1 MTMVICASSTTD
13 ISSLVEDALFFKGAF
28 MKHTE
33 PKPPVS
39 LERLGRLLNILFA
52 VALLGLPGL
61 ALAQID
67 QARIT
72 GVVRD
77 QNGAVVPGATITIR
91 NERTGDIRTTAS
103 KEDGSFAI
111 VNLKPSLYTIQVT
124 AANFAK
130 SEYTSVEV
138 VVGQEFELGA
148 ELKPAGSTESITIV
162 GSDEA
167 ALDTSSARMGANVN
181 EAEVKGLPL
190 NGRQLSQLY
199 LQAPGA
205 LNSGSGTFGD
215 IRFSGRAVQQNAVRY
230 DGVEGSAIIDASPGN
245 LNGEIAS
252 PFRLQASLENVQE
265 FRVDSNSYPA
275 EYGTGT
281 GGQVSV
287 VTKSGGNKFHG
298 SVFEFLRNDKLDSRN
313 FFDRDFKS
321 PLRLNQFGASLGG
334 PIVKDKFFFFGSYEG
349 YRVRSGINIV
359 EGAPKLSRCATAASS
374 VIQNLCANGFLAT
387 GARRIITDPNT
398 SPDFDI
404 GQLVASNPV
413 NENAGSLRLDY
424 RANDKNSFYVRYFRD
439 QGDNDQPQNVSGAR
453 AVYKYAPQNGVAAWQ
468 STIGAN
474 KINEFKLGYNS
485 AYTRVAGFAPTVGGI
500 DLSAATINISGSV
513 AISGIAG
520 QGNSAGLSIPGGL
533 FRLNSATNGRGA
545 PYTPYTIGL
554 IDNFSYLRGNHSVKA
569 GGEVRLIRL
578 YTDRL
583 GGVTYTYANLAS
595 FLANNASSIQYNGD
609 VSAPSPFNNGATGNR
624 YAKSEYYIGYLQ
636 DEWKIKPNLT
646 FNYGL
651 RYEYYTP
658 LREDQDRQVIFDINN
673 GVILPSDTTVYKS
686 SKTNFAPRLAI
697 AWAPYQSG
705 TGFLGGGKTL
715 IRAGFGINYGPGQT
729 EDQIQPI
736 ESDRISST
744 LSNVT
749 NAFPA
754 NIPAIVANFANNPNN
769 RSFQPR
775 AYDLDNYRTPERIF
789 SYTVSVQQE
798 LPYKMALT
806 FGYVGS
812 QGRNL
817 FLRSVANQITQ
828 VLTNVNPTQNA
839 IVIREFSIV
848 TPGAAGQ
855 NPTALNPYAEV
866 DYKRSGGHDSY
877 NALQVSLGRRF
888 NTGVTLNAQYTYA
901 TSRGN
906 TAGSN
911 EATTVGNIARQTA
924 DFDYDD
930 GYNNFDVRQSFNL
943 SAIYALPFGK
953 NLSGVGKT
961 LIGGWELGAI
971 LNARSGLPIPVQIT
985 RPDILYR
992 DTATGVY
999 YGGPA
1004 AGRVAVINTPG
1015 GGNSRNL
1022 RRPDLIAGVDPFLD
1036 RDRQILNPAAF
1047 AIPQPGTYG
1056 NLERNL
1062 LHGPNFF
1069 QQDLIVVKKFV
1080 ITEGT
1085 NIEFRS
1091 EFFNIFNTTN
1101 FANPPAQLPNTFGA
1115 GAAVTLQPGQ
1125 AFSGATAGSAF
1136 GVVNR
1141 TVERVVGLGT
1151 NRQIQFALRL
1161 NF

>member
-1 MTMVICASSTTD
+1 MMQTERKRSTGLGR
-13 ISSLVEDALFFKGAF
+13 I
-28 MKHTE
+28 
-33 PKPPVS
+33 
-39 LERLGRLLNILFA
+39 GRLLNILFA
-52 VALLGLPGL
+52 LALFGLPGVT
-61 ALAQID
+61 LAQID

-77 QNGAVVPGATITIR
+77 QNNAIVPGATITVK
-91 NERTGDIRTTAS
+91 NERTGEVRTTTANQ
-103 KEDGSFAI
+103 EGSFT
-111 VNLKPSLYTIQVT
+111 VTNLKPSLYTIRVT

-130 SEYTSVEV
+130 SEYTSVEI
-138 VVGQEFELGA
+138 VVGQAFDLVA
-148 ELKPAGSTESITIV
+148 ELKPAGSSESITIV
-162 GSDEA
+162 GGEEA

-190 NGRQLSQLY
+190 NGRQVSQLY

-215 IRFSGRAVQQNAVRY
+215 IRFSGRAVEQNAVRY

-287 VTKSGGNKFHG
+287 VTKSGGNRFHG
-298 SVFEFLRNDKLDSRN
+298 SAFEYLRNDKFDSRN

-359 EGAPKLSRCATAASS
+359 EQVPKLSQCATATSA
-374 VIQNLCANGFLAT
+374 VIQNLCSNAFLSPNGTRVL
-387 GARRIITDPNT
+387 NT
-398 SPDFDI
+398 SPAALFDF

-413 NENAGSLRLDY
+413 NENSGSLRFDY
-424 RANDKNSFYVRYFRD
+424 RANDKNSFYVRFFRD
-439 QGDNDQPQNVSGAR
+439 QGDNNQPQNVSGAR
-453 AVYKYAPQNGVAAWQ
+453 AIYKYAPQNGVAAWQ
-468 STIGAN
+468 TTFGGN

-485 AYTRVAGFAPTVGGI
+485 AYTRVAGFAPTVNGI
-500 DLSAATINISGSV
+500 DLSAVTINVAGSV
-513 AISGIAG
+513 ANSGIAG
-520 QGNSAGLSIPGGL
+520 QGNSSGISIPGGL

-554 IDNFSYLRGNHSVKA
+554 IDNFSLLRGNHSLKF
-569 GGEVRLIRL
+569 GGEVRFVRL

-583 GGVTYTYANLAS
+583 GGTTYTYANLGA
-595 FLANNASSIQYNGD
+595 FLTNTANIAYNGD

-624 YAKSEYYIGYLQ
+624 FAKQEYYVGFAQ
-636 DEWKIKPNLT
+636 DEWRIKPNLT

-651 RYEYYTP
+651 RYEYYSP
-658 LREDQDRQVIFDINN
+658 LREDQDRQVVFDVNK
-673 GVILPSDTTVYKS
+673 GVILPSNTTVYKAV
-686 SKTNFAPRLAI
+686 KTNFAPRLSL
-697 AWAPYQSG
+697 AWSPHQN
-705 TGFLGGGKTL
+705 GKTL
-715 IRAGFGINYGPGQT
+715 IRGGFGINYGPGQT

-736 ESDRISST
+736 ESDRVSST
-744 LSNVT
+744 LNNVS

-754 NIPAIVANFANNPNN
+754 NIPAIIANFNANPNN
-769 RSFQPR
+769 RSYQPR
-775 AYDLDNYRTPERIF
+775 AYDIDNYEVPERIF
-789 SYTVSVQQE
+789 SYTVSVQRE

-806 FGYVGS
+806 LAYVGS

-828 VLTNVNPTQNA
+828 VLTNVNPANA
-839 IVIREFSIV
+839 AIIIREFSIV

-855 NPTALNPYAEV
+855 NPTVQNPFAEV

-888 NTGVTLNAQYTYA
+888 NTGVTLNAQYTYGK
-901 TSRGN
+901 SRGN

-911 EATTVGNIARQTA
+911 EALTAGNIARKTA

-930 GYNNFDVRQSFNL
+930 GFNNFDVRHTFNI
-943 SAIYALPFGK
+943 SAIYALPFGR
-953 NLSGVGKT
+953 NLSGVGKS
-961 LIGGWELGAI
+961 LVGGWELGTI
-971 LNARSGLPIPVQIT
+971 LNSRSGLPIPVQIT
-985 RPDILYR
+985 RPDFLYL
-992 DTATGVY
+992 DPATGIY

-1004 AGRVAVINTPG
+1004 VGRTAVINTPG
-1015 GGNSRNL
+1015 GGNSRNV
-1022 RRPDLIAGVDPFLD
+1022 RRPDLIAGVNPFINK
-1036 RDRQILNPAAF
+1036 DRQVLNPAAF
-1047 AIPQPGTYG
+1047 AIPQPGTFG

-1062 LHGPNFF
+1062 LHGPSFF
-1069 QQDLIVVKKFV
+1069 QQDLIVAKKFA

-1085 NIEFRS
+1085 NLEFRS
-1091 EFFNIFNTTN
+1091 EFFNIFNSTN
-1101 FANPPAQLPNTFGA
+1101 FGSPPAQFPSTFGTTNA
-1115 GAAVTLQPGQ
+1115 MTLQPGQ
-1125 AFSGATAGSAF
+1125 PFSTATATSAF
-1136 GVVNR
+1136 GLNNR
-1141 TVERVVGLGT
+1141 TVERTVGLGT

>member
-1 MTMVICASSTTD
+1 MMQTERKRSTGLGH
-13 ISSLVEDALFFKGAF
+13 I
-28 MKHTE
+28 
-33 PKPPVS
+33 
-39 LERLGRLLNILFA
+39 GRLLNILFA
-52 VALLGLPGL
+52 LALFGLPGVT
-61 ALAQID
+61 LAQID

-77 QNGAVVPGATITIR
+77 QNNAIVPGATITVK
-91 NERTGDIRTTAS
+91 NERTGEVRTTTANQ
-103 KEDGSFAI
+103 EGSFAI
-111 VNLKPSLYTIQVT
+111 TNLKPSLYTIQVT

-130 SEYTSVEV
+130 SEYTSVEI
-138 VVGQEFELGA
+138 VVGQAFDLVA
-148 ELKPAGSTESITIV
+148 ELKPAGSSESITIV
-162 GSDEA
+162 GGEEA

-190 NGRQLSQLY
+190 NGRQVSQLY

-215 IRFSGRAVQQNAVRY
+215 IRFSGRAVEQNAVRY

-287 VTKSGGNKFHG
+287 VTKSGGNRFHG
-298 SVFEFLRNDKLDSRN
+298 SAFEYLRNDKFDSRN

-359 EGAPKLSRCATAASS
+359 EQVPKLSQCATATSA
-374 VIQNLCANGFLAT
+374 VIQSLCSNAFLSPNGTRVL
-387 GARRIITDPNT
+387 NT
-398 SPDFDI
+398 SPTALFDF

-413 NENAGSLRLDY
+413 NENSGSLRFDY
-424 RANDKNSFYVRYFRD
+424 RANDKNSFYVRFFRD

-453 AVYKYAPQNGVAAWQ
+453 AIYKYAPQNGVAAWQ
-468 STIGAN
+468 TTFGGN

-485 AYTRVAGFAPTVGGI
+485 AYTRVAGFAPTVNGI
-500 DLSAATINISGSV
+500 DLSAVTINVAGSV
-513 AISGIAG
+513 ANSGIAG
-520 QGNSAGLSIPGGL
+520 QGNSSGISIPGGL

-554 IDNFSYLRGNHSVKA
+554 IDNFSLLRGNHSLKF
-569 GGEVRLIRL
+569 GGEVRFVRL

-583 GGVTYTYANLAS
+583 GGTTYTYANLGA
-595 FLANNASSIQYNGD
+595 FLTNTANIAYNGD

-624 YAKSEYYIGYLQ
+624 FAKQEYYVGFAQ
-636 DEWKIKPNLT
+636 DEWRIKPNLT

-651 RYEYYTP
+651 RYEYYSP
-658 LREDQDRQVIFDINN
+658 LREDQDRQVVFDINK
-673 GVILPSDTTVYKS
+673 GVILPSNTTVYKAV
-686 SKTNFAPRLAI
+686 KTNFAPRLSL
-697 AWAPYQSG
+697 AWSPHQN
-705 TGFLGGGKTL
+705 GKTL
-715 IRAGFGINYGPGQT
+715 IRGGFGINYGPGQT

-744 LSNVT
+744 LNNVS

-754 NIPAIVANFANNPNN
+754 NIPAIVANFNANPSN
-769 RSFQPR
+769 RSYQPR
-775 AYDLDNYRTPERIF
+775 AYDIDNYEVPERIF
-789 SYTVSVQQE
+789 SYTVSVQRE

-806 FGYVGS
+806 LAYVGS

-828 VLTNVNPTQNA
+828 VLTNVNPANA
-839 IVIREFSIV
+839 AIIIREFSIV

-855 NPTALNPYAEV
+855 NPTVQNPFAEV

-888 NTGVTLNAQYTYA
+888 NTGVTLNAQYTYGK
-901 TSRGN
+901 SRGN

-911 EATTVGNIARQTA
+911 EALTVGNLARKTA

-930 GYNNFDVRQSFNL
+930 GFNNFDVRHTFNI
-943 SAIYALPFGK
+943 SAIYALPFGR
-953 NLSGVGKT
+953 NLSGIGKS
-961 LIGGWELGAI
+961 LVGGWELGTI
-971 LNARSGLPIPVQIT
+971 LNSRSGLPIPVQIT
-985 RPDILYR
+985 RPDILYL
-992 DTATGVY
+992 DPATGIY

-1004 AGRVAVINTPG
+1004 VGRTAVINTPG
-1015 GGNSRNL
+1015 GGNSRNV
-1022 RRPDLIAGVDPFLD
+1022 RRPDLIAGVNPFINK
-1036 RDRQILNPAAF
+1036 DRQVLNPAAF
-1047 AIPQPGTYG
+1047 AIPQPGTFG

-1062 LHGPNFF
+1062 LHGPSFF
-1069 QQDLIVVKKFV
+1069 QQDLIVAKKFA

-1085 NIEFRS
+1085 NLEFRS
-1091 EFFNIFNTTN
+1091 EFFNIFNATN
-1101 FANPPAQLPNTFGA
+1101 FGNPPAQFPSTFGTTN
-1115 GAAVTLQPGQ
+1115 AVTLQPGQ
-1125 AFSGATAGSAF
+1125 PFSTATATSAF
-1136 GVVNR
+1136 GLNNR
-1141 TVERVVGLGT
+1141 TVERTVGLGT

>member
-1 MTMVICASSTTD
+1 MTQR
-13 ISSLVEDALFFKGAF
+13 
-28 MKHTE
+28 
-33 PKPPVS
+33 
-39 LERLGRLLNILFA
+39 ERKRPAYIGRLLNILFVLA
-52 VALLGLPGL
+52 ALFGAPGVTS
-61 ALAQID
+61 AQID

-77 QNGAVVPGATITIR
+77 QANAIVSGATVTVK
-91 NERTGDIRTTAS
+91 NERTGDVRTTTS
-103 KEDGSFAI
+103 KEDGVFT
-111 VNLKPSLYTIQVT
+111 VLNLKPSSYAITVT
-124 AANFAK
+124 AQNFAK
-130 SEYTSVEV
+130 TEFTFVEL
-138 VVGQEFELGA
+138 VVGQDLNLDVEM
-148 ELKPAGSTESITIV
+148 KPAGTSETVTIV
-162 GSDEA
+162 GGEDA

-181 EAEVKGLPL
+181 ETEVKGLPL

-215 IRFSGRAVQQNAVRY
+215 IRFSGRAVEQNAVRY

-265 FRVDSNSYPA
+265 FRVESSSYPA
-275 EYGTGT
+275 EYGTGS

-287 VTKSGGNKFHG
+287 VTKSGGNGFHG
-298 SVFEFLRNDKLDSRN
+298 SAFEYLRNDKLDSRN
-313 FFDRDFKS
+313 FFDRDLKS

-334 PIVKDKFFFFGSYEG
+334 PIVKDRFFFFGSYEG

-359 EGAPKLSRCATAASS
+359 EQVPKLSQCATATNP
-374 VIQNLCANGFLAT
+374 VIQGLCNNAFLAPN
-387 GARRIITDPNT
+387 GIRIPNTDPT
-398 SPDFDI
+398 AVFDF
-404 GQLVASNPV
+404 GQLVGSNPV
-413 NENAGSLRLDY
+413 NENSGSLRLDY
-424 RANDKNSFYVRYFRD
+424 RVNDKNSFYVRFFRD

-453 AVYKYAPQNGVAAWQ
+453 AVYKYTPQNGVAAWQ
-468 STIGAN
+468 TTIGGT

-485 AYTRVAGFAPTVGGI
+485 AYTRVAGFAPTVNGV
-500 DLSAATINISGSV
+500 DLSAVTINIAGSV
-513 AISGIAG
+513 ANSGIAG
-520 QGNSAGLSIPGGL
+520 QGNAAGISIPGGL

-554 IDNFSYLRGNHSVKA
+554 IDNFSWLRGNHSLKF
-569 GGEVRLIRL
+569 GGEVRFIRL

-583 GGVTYTYANLAS
+583 GGTTYSYSNLAS
-595 FLANNASSIQYNGD
+595 FLTNTAATVQYNGD
-609 VSAPSPFNNGATGNR
+609 VSSPSPFNNGATGNR
-624 YAKSEYYIGYLQ
+624 FAKQEYYIGFVQ
-636 DEWKIKPNLT
+636 DEWRVKPNLT

-651 RYEYYTP
+651 RYEYYSP
-658 LREDQDRQVIFDINN
+658 LREDQDRQVVFDIDK
-673 GVILPSDTTVYKS
+673 GVILPSNTTVYKS
-686 SKTNFAPRLAI
+686 IKTNFAPRLSV
-697 AWAPYQSG
+697 AWSPFEKA
-705 TGFLGGGKTL
+705 TGFFGGGKTVV
-715 IRAGFGINYGPGQT
+715 RAGFGINYGPGQT
-729 EDQIQPI
+729 EDQVQPI
-736 ESDRISST
+736 ESDRVSST

-754 NIPAIVANFANNPNN
+754 NIATIVANFTANPNN
-769 RSFQPR
+769 RSYQPR
-775 AYDLDNYRTPERIF
+775 AYDLANYRVPERIF
-789 SYTVSVQQE
+789 SYTVSLQQE

-806 FGYVGS
+806 LAYVGS

-828 VLTNVNPTQNA
+828 VLTNVNPANAA

-855 NPTALNPYAEV
+855 NPTVQNPFAEV

-877 NALQVSLGRRF
+877 NALQLSVGRRF
-888 NTGVTLNAQYTYA
+888 NTGVTLNAQYTYG

-911 EATTVGNIARQTA
+911 EALTAGNIARKTE

-930 GYNNFDVRQSFNL
+930 GYNNFDVRHTFNV

-953 NLSGVGKT
+953 NLSGAAKT
-961 LIGGWELGAI
+961 LVGGWELGTI
-971 LNARSGLPIPVQIT
+971 VNSRSGLPIPVQIT
-985 RPDILYR
+985 RPDILYV
-992 DTATGVY
+992 DAAGIY

-1004 AGRVAVINTPG
+1004 AGRTAIINTPG
-1015 GGNSRNL
+1015 GGNSRNV
-1022 RRPDLIAGVDPFLD
+1022 RRPDLIPGVNPFLNSD
-1036 RDRQILNPAAF
+1036 RSILNPAAF
-1047 AIPQPGTYG
+1047 AIPKPGTFG
-1056 NLERNL
+1056 NLERNSI
-1062 LHGPNFF
+1062 HGPSFF
-1069 QQDLIVVKKFV
+1069 QQDLIVAKKFA

-1091 EFFNIFNTTN
+1091 EFFNIFNLTN
-1101 FANPPAQLPNTFGA
+1101 FANPPAQLPSTFAA
-1115 GAAVTLQPGQ
+1115 GTAVTLQPGQ
-1125 AFSGATAGSAF
+1125 PFTTALASSAF

-1141 TVERVVGLGT
+1141 TVERTVGLGT

>member
-1 MTMVICASSTTD
+1 MQNKPNN
-13 ISSLVEDALFFKGAF
+13 FKGAF
-28 MKHTE
+28 MKQPE
-33 PKPPVS
+33 PKRPIS
-39 LERLGRLLNILFA
+39 LKRMGRLLNILFA
-52 VALLGLPGL
+52 MALFGLPGL

-67 QARIT
+67 QARIS
-72 GVVRD
+72 GVVHD
-77 QNGAVVPGATITIR
+77 QNNAIVPGATITIK
-91 NERTGDIRTTAS
+91 NERTGEVRTTAA
-103 KEDGSFAI
+103 KEDGSFT
-111 VNLKPSLYTIQVT
+111 VSNLKPSLYTIQVT
-124 AANFAK
+124 ANNFAK
-130 SEYTSVEV
+130 AEYTSVEL
-138 VVGQEFELGA
+138 VVGQAFELTA
-148 ELKPAGSTESITIV
+148 ELKPAGSSESITIV
-162 GSDEA
+162 GGEEA

-215 IRFSGRAVQQNAVRY
+215 IRFSGRAVEQNAVRY

-265 FRVDSNSYPA
+265 FRVESNSYPA

-287 VTKSGGNKFHG
+287 VTKSGGNRFHG
-298 SVFEFLRNDKLDSRN
+298 SVFEFLRNDKFDSRN

-321 PLRLNQFGASLGG
+321 PLRLNQFGASFGG

-359 EGAPKLSRCATAASS
+359 EQVPKLSQCATASS
-374 VIQNLCANGFLAT
+374 QIIQNLCANAFLSPNGVRIVNTAP
-387 GARRIITDPNT
+387 GAVF
-398 SPDFDI
+398 DF
-404 GQLVASNPV
+404 GQLVGSNSV
-413 NENAGSLRLDY
+413 NEDSGALRLDY
-424 RANDKNSFYVRYFRD
+424 RANDKNSFYVRFFRD
-439 QGDNDQPQNVSGAR
+439 DGDNDQPQNVSGAR
-453 AVYKYAPQNGVAAWQ
+453 AIYKYVPQNGVAAWQ
-468 STIGAN
+468 TTIGGN

-485 AYTRVAGFAPTVGGI
+485 AYTRVAGFAPTINGI
-500 DLSAATINISGSV
+500 DLSAVTINIAGSV
-513 AISGIAG
+513 ANSGIAG
-520 QGNSAGLSIPGGL
+520 QGNPAGISIPGGL

-554 IDNFSYLRGNHSVKA
+554 IDNFSLLRGNHSVKF

-583 GGVTYTYANLAS
+583 GGTTYSYTNLAA
-595 FLANNASSIQYNGD
+595 FLSNNASIAYNGD

-624 YAKSEYYIGYLQ
+624 YAKSEYYIGYVQ

-658 LREDQDRQVIFDINN
+658 LREDQDRQVVFDISS

-686 SKTNFAPRLAI
+686 QKTNFAPRLSF
-697 AWAPYQSG
+697 AWSPYQNSSG
-705 TGFLGGGKTL
+705 FIGGGKTV

-736 ESDRISST
+736 ESDRVSSSISG
-744 LSNVT
+744 
-749 NAFPA
+749 AFPA
-754 NIPAIVANFANNPNN
+754 NIPAIVANFTSNPNN
-769 RSFQPR
+769 RSYQPR
-775 AYDLDNYRTPERIF
+775 AYDRENYKVPERIY
-789 SYTVSVQQE
+789 SYTVSLQQE
-798 LPYKMALT
+798 LPYKATLT
-806 FGYVGS
+806 LAYVGS

-828 VLTNVNPTQNA
+828 VLTNVNPANAA
-839 IVIREFSIV
+839 IVVREFSIV
-848 TPGAAGQ
+848 TPGAPGQ
-855 NPTALNPYAEV
+855 NPTVQNPYAEI

-877 NALQVSLGRRF
+877 NAFQMSLGRRF
-888 NTGVTLNAQYTYA
+888 NTGLTLNTQYTYG

-911 EATTVGNIARQTA
+911 EATTVGNLARRTE

-930 GYNNFDVRQSFNL
+930 GYNNFDVRHTFNV
-943 SAIYALPFGK
+943 SAIYALPFGR
-953 NLSGVGKT
+953 NLSGAGKT
-961 LIGGWELGAI
+961 LLGGWELGTI
-971 LNARSGLPIPVQIT
+971 LNGRSGLPIPVQIT
-985 RPDILYR
+985 RPDILYV
-992 DTATGVY
+992 DAAGVY
-999 YGGPA
+999 WGGPA
-1004 AGRVAVINTPG
+1004 AGRTAVINTPG

-1036 RDRQILNPAAF
+1036 QDRQILNPAAF
-1047 AIPQPGTYG
+1047 AIPQPGKYG

-1062 LHGPNFF
+1062 LKGPSFF
-1069 QQDLIVVKKFV
+1069 QQDLIVAKKFA
-1080 ITEGT
+1080 INEGI
-1085 NIEFRS
+1085 NVEFRS
-1091 EFFNIFNTTN
+1091 EFFNIFNATN
-1101 FANPPAQLPNTFGA
+1101 FGNPPAQLPNTFGT

-1125 AFSGATAGSAF
+1125 PFSTATATSAF
-1136 GVVNR
+1136 GQVNR